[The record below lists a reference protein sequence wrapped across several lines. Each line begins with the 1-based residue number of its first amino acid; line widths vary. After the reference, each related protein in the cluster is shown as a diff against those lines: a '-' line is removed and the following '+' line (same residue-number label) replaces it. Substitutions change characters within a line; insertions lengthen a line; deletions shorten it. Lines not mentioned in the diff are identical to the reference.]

1 MTIEAGGVTTS
12 DHIPIIVIIS
22 TSFIIKET
30 KTIKDYNNTNWET
43 FQEKLTDNTNV
54 QRQSIPL
61 AGRVTIDEAITKWM
75 TDIQDTMNDTIPYKT
90 INEHISP
97 TSNDLIKYMEIFY
110 DELRTKDA
118 WTNEDRE
125 RIRQIQTIIRN
136 ESKRLHTDKWN
147 TVIIKLQDKYNDPS
161 KF

>member
-1 MTIEAGGVTTS
+1 MTIEAGDVTTS

-97 TSNDLIKYMEIFY
+97 TWSTYVIG
-110 DELRTKDA
+110 
-118 WTNEDRE
+118 
-125 RIRQIQTIIRN
+125 RQSSEGRQTTPTAPTQL
-136 ESKRLHTDKWN
+136 SKWEQTTRAR
-147 TVIIKLQDKYNDPS
+147 S
-161 KF
+161 C